1 MEEEYIEYL
10 IKIKKNYGIKN
21 NNSSDEIRK
30 RIELNRKEYLEV
42 FKKEYEFE
50 KIKKQSFENR
60 AGILLTLITGLF
72 TFLIKDLEISNN
84 FINLFKTKN
93 LTLFSFLK
101 FLDTIAIYISFGF
114 TGYYLLRIISIKQ
127 HDIYDVNSQINYQEP
142 YATILNDLLF
152 NFKEIINSHR
162 NNNEKR
168 AKDFKQS
175 LISLVLAIIFLFFYS
190 FLKEVK

>member
-10 IKIKKNYGIKN
+10 IKIKKNYSIKN
-21 NNSSDEIRK
+21 KNSSDEIRK

-50 KIKKQSFENR
+50 KLKKQSFENR

-72 TFLIKDLEISNN
+72 TFLIKDLEISND

-152 NFKEIINSHR
+152 R
-162 NNNEKR
+162 
-168 AKDFKQS
+168 
-175 LISLVLAIIFLFFYS
+175 
-190 FLKEVK
+190 

>member
-1 MEEEYIEYL
+1 MEEEYTEYL
-10 IKIKKNYGIKN
+10 IKIKKNYSKKN

-50 KIKKQSFENR
+50 KLKKQSFENR

-72 TFLIKDLEISNN
+72 TFLIKDLEISND

-127 HDIYDVNSQINYQEP
+127 HDIYDVNSQIDYQEP

-152 NFKEIINSHR
+152 NFNEIINSHR

-190 FLKEVK
+190 FLKEVE

>member
-1 MEEEYIEYL
+1 M
-10 IKIKKNYGIKN
+10 
-21 NNSSDEIRK
+21 
-30 RIELNRKEYLEV
+30 
-42 FKKEYEFE
+42 
-50 KIKKQSFENR
+50 
-60 AGILLTLITGLF
+60 
-72 TFLIKDLEISNN
+72 IKDLEISNN

-162 NNNEKR
+162 NNNEKELR
-168 AKDFKQS
+168 I
-175 LISLVLAIIFLFFYS
+175 LNNL
-190 FLKEVK
+190 